1 LKDKKAM
8 QGCNLITI
16 KTPIYNDLKALIYL
30 GAFFYAFLYLQIQK
44 ILQSAIYNY
53 TTKLKYMN
61 SIIVPVRMTPVQ
73 KKELTEKANEN
84 HLKLSTWIRQ
94 TILNNLDNG

>member
-1 LKDKKAM
+1 ML
-8 QGCNLITI
+8 
-16 KTPIYNDLKALIYL
+16 
-30 GAFFYAFLYLQIQK
+30 FFYLQIQK

-53 TTKLKYMN
+53 TTNDLLVNSPKSKPKFKNMN
-61 SIIVPVRMTPVQ
+61 STIVPIRMTPNQ
-73 KKELTEKANEN
+73 KKELTVKANEN